1 LHDFQDS
8 FIKSLEMGPEIDL
21 DPINTVL
28 HGEKDEL
35 ASFIVVHLAMGRE
48 YSTP

>member
-1 LHDFQDS
+1 
-8 FIKSLEMGPEIDL
+8 MGQEIDP
-21 DPINTVL
+21 DPIDTVL

-35 ASFIVVHLAMGRE
+35 ASFIVVHLATGRE